1 MIVYTIK
8 NENEPNEKMILRY
21 KKMFFQ
27 TRIVN
32 KLRNSRY
39 NKRPTSSRQERKAA
53 VIRETYR
60 SINAK

>member
-27 TRIVN
+27 TRVVN
-32 KLRNSRY
+32 KLRTERY
-39 NKRPTSSRQERKAA
+39 SQRAVTRRQTRKAA
-53 VIRETYR
+53 VIRQTYR
-60 SINAK
+60 ALNSK

>member
-27 TRIVN
+27 TRVVN
-32 KLRNSRY
+32 KLRNERY
-39 NKRPTSSRQERKAA
+39 SQRPTTGRQMRKAA
-53 VIRETYR
+53 IIRETYR
-60 SINAK
+60 SLNAR